1 MRMSRIAAPLIAIVV
16 AQLLPLAA
24 DAQFG
29 GFYTLP
35 KDDFIWNWGDVAEGQ
50 QRGMADI
57 EISGT
62 ESFFRCDLT
71 VRLSPASSRSPSDV
85 REMEMELRQRLDF
98 IYAASEAMNYL
109 EYSRELSMG
118 EARLQAA
125 GRGQQQPGGA
135 CRARDCCTRQDA
147 ARARASAR
155 APARRRLKAAP

>member
-1 MRMSRIAAPLIAIVV
+1 MRMSRVAAPLIATVV

-29 GFYTLP
+29 GLYTLP
-35 KDDFIWNWGDVAEGQ
+35 KDDFIWNWGDGAEGQ

-71 VRLSPASSRSPSDV
+71 ARLSPASSRSPSDV
-85 REMEMELRQRLDF
+85 RAVEMELRQRLDF

-109 EYSRELSMG
+109 EYSRELSWARLDCKRQG
-118 EARLQAA
+118 EDNSTPEARAERESA
-125 GRGQQQPGGA
+125 
-135 CRARDCCTRQDA
+135 ARDKMLRELE
-147 ARARASAR
+147 
-155 APARRRLKAAP
+155 RRRERQRDD